1 MEKGRNGNRER
12 SRTEKVRNKGNRKNI
27 GYVLK
32 NLIHG
37 ILWCILGFLIIRAIV
52 GTKIAENSGDRWTDI
67 KSLVCQIG
75 INEIYTLIGATAF
88 VLFGIVGIYDF
99 AYTNGLQIFVLP
111 AFIKHKE
118 KSYLK
123 QAEKMMELYYQRDRK
138 FIEEYENERTDL
150 ILQAMGLDEKQFH
163 RISYEIIKA
172 RTQTDKSIYDLK
184 CKAEKPLF
192 QKDYIVD
199 QSSLESSK
207 RIYDKVDY
215 FINFYT
221 AMYDEEI
228 CKSIGSIMSRYI
240 VLSLGEKSNTINYIV
255 VPKGSNFLLGLEVGK
270 ILHKPVISILN
281 EERIFKDTFWDGVYD
296 IKTEKNN
303 IVVVHDVLV
312 TGKRIYESIEKLPYD
327 SYEIFG
333 IFCLMR
339 YNSTDF
345 SSIEGFAK
353 HNIGEHQIN
362 CLFDVDEE
370 ILQQV
375 YEEKYEYKYG

>member
-1 MEKGRNGNRER
+1 MGKG
-12 SRTEKVRNKGNRKNI
+12 KIGNRKQSKIRSVRAEGNWRNI
-27 GYVLK
+27 EYVLK
-32 NLIHG
+32 NLIHI

-52 GTKIAENSGDRWTDI
+52 STNTIVSSGNIWTDI
-67 KSLVCQIG
+67 KNLVHQIG
-75 INEIYTLIGATAF
+75 INEIYTLIGAMAF

-118 KSYLK
+118 KSYLE
-123 QAEKMMELYYQRDRK
+123 QAEKMMELYYQRDRI
-138 FIEEYENERTDL
+138 FIEEYENKRTDL

-163 RISYEIIKA
+163 HISYEIIKA
-172 RTQTDKSIYDLK
+172 RIKTDKNIYDLK
-184 CKAEKPLF
+184 CKAEKLLF
-192 QKDYIVD
+192 QKDYVVD
-199 QSSLESSK
+199 QSLLESSK

-228 CKSIGSIMSRYI
+228 CKSIGSILSRYI
-240 VLSLGEKSNTINYIV
+240 VLALGEKSETINYIV

-281 EERIFKDTFWDGVYD
+281 EERIFKNIFWDGVYD
-296 IKTEKNN
+296 IKATKNN

-327 SYEIFG
+327 SYEVLG

-339 YNSTDF
+339 YNSADF
-345 SSIEGFAK
+345 TPIEGFAE
-353 HNIGEHQIN
+353 HNIEEHQIN
-362 CLFDVDEE
+362 CLFDVDEG

-375 YEEKYEYKYG
+375 REGQYEYKYS